1 LSFVFCVLALFR
13 IWCSGFKIPRRCV
26 TAVLQKCRY
35 VRIGAMNETLGVI
48 VRRKSTRQF
57 LNKAIP
63 IEIKAEIIGATL
75 RAPTAG
81 NLMLYSIIE
90 VNEQAAKD
98 TLAVS
103 CDHQPFIARAPWV
116 LLFLADYQR
125 WFDYFEVCGT
135 GDFARHAG
143 LPVRNPAEGD
153 LMLACCDALI
163 AAQTTVIA
171 AESCGL
177 GSCYIGDIMENYET
191 HRDLFKLPRYTFPIC
206 LLCLGYPTKA
216 QKARPP
222 TGRFDREFIVF
233 ENSYRRLGQ
242 SEFEKMFQKEQARAF
257 KNSPESNGAVNVG
270 QLIYRRKFT
279 AGFTLEMNRSVKAI
293 LKQWKNG

>member
-1 LSFVFCVLALFR
+1 MFVDDYGSLTV
-13 IWCSGFKIPRRCV
+13 
-26 TAVLQKCRY
+26 VLQNCSYAK
-35 VRIGAMNETLGVI
+35 IGTMNETLGVI
-48 VRRKSTRQF
+48 LNRKSTRRF
-57 LNKAIP
+57 LARAVPEEVKADV
-63 IEIKAEIIGATL
+63 IGATL

-90 VNEQAAKD
+90 VNDQAAKD
-98 TLAVS
+98 VLAVS
-103 CDHQPFIARAPWV
+103 CDHQPFISRAPWV

-125 WFDYFEVCGT
+125 WLDYFEFCGT
-135 GDFARHAG
+135 GDFAHRAG
-143 LPVRNPAEGD
+143 LPVRKPAEGD

-163 AAQTTVIA
+163 AAQTAVIA

-222 TGRFDREFIVF
+222 TSRFDREFIVF
-233 ENSYRRLGQ
+233 ENSYRRLGE
-242 SEFEKMFQKEQARAF
+242 SEFKKTFEREQAHAF
-257 KNSPESNGAVNVG
+257 KNSKELDGAVNVG
-270 QLIYRRKFT
+270 QLVYRRKFT
-279 AGFTLEMNRSVKAI
+279 AGFTMEMNRSVKAI
-293 LKQWKNG
+293 LKQWEND

>member
-1 LSFVFCVLALFR
+1 MYSVF
-13 IWCSGFKIPRRCV
+13 WYCSGFMTSYRGV
-26 TAVLQKCRY
+26 TVALQKCWY
-35 VRIGAMNETLGVI
+35 VRIGVVNETLNVI
-48 VRRKSTRQF
+48 VNRKSTRQF
-57 LNKAIP
+57 LRKAVP
-63 IEIKAEIIGATL
+63 EEIKADIIGATL

-103 CDHQPFIARAPWV
+103 CDHQPFISRAPWV

-125 WFDYFEVCGT
+125 WFDYFEFCGA
-135 GDFARHAG
+135 GDFAHRAG

-163 AAQTTVIA
+163 AAQTAVIA

-191 HRDLFKLPRYTFPIC
+191 HRALFKLPRYTFPIC
-206 LLCLGYPTKA
+206 LLCLGYPKKA
-216 QKARPP
+216 QKARRP
-222 TGRFDREFIVF
+222 TSRFDREFIVF
-233 ENSYRRLGQ
+233 ENSYRRLGE
-242 SEFEKMFQKEQARAF
+242 SEFVKMFEKEQARAL
-257 KNSPESNGAVNVG
+257 KNSQGSNGAVNVG

-279 AGFTLEMNRSVKAI
+279 AGFAMEMNRSVKAI
-293 LKQWKNG
+293 LKQWEND